1 MSVGLLFHV
10 VMSFFMSISVDEY
23 IFDKHELHSRLF
35 LQTKSL
41 NTMGYSNCMMPD
53 QLKVILWEHLTYFDS
68 DATDLSSRVK
78 QSPSCE
84 QDSHSD
90 GKAVSRLL

>member
-1 MSVGLLFHV
+1 MSLALLFHV

-53 QLKVILWEHLTYFDS
+53 QLKVIL
-68 DATDLSSRVK
+68 
-78 QSPSCE
+78 
-84 QDSHSD
+84 
-90 GKAVSRLL
+90 